1 MQNTLKEALRAK
13 VTFEVENTLNNAS
26 KKLAFLPGVYSTMKP
41 IVVTTGTGESAK
53 TEMKGISYADPT
65 NLQNAGYACDQV
77 ADDYNSDDTLQVIKV
92 NGANRIKYRDFLNTV
107 QRVGIRVTRIV
118 IQNKLLNNQDIYDQ
132 EIELAKTAIGAKGGT
147 DFINLQDYVSVN
159 AFDRTK
165 IILDFSDQPL
175 ELTPEVFM
183 AMTIPAS
190 AKFSIQ
196 LEFESA
202 AM

>member
-13 VTFEVENTLNNAS
+13 ATFNITNTSSSAA
-26 KKLAFLPGVYSTMKP
+26 KKLAFLPGIYSSMIFTQDASTKAA
-41 IVVTTGTGESAK
+41 I
-53 TEMKGISYADPT
+53 ISFADPT

-77 ADDYNSDDTLQVIKV
+77 ADDYNSGDALQVV
-92 NGANRIKYRDFLNTV
+92 SVTGANRVKYRDFLNTV

-118 IQNKLLNNQDIYDQ
+118 IQNKNTSSQDIFDQ

-159 AFDRTK
+159 AYDRTK
-165 IILDFSDQPL
+165 ITLDFTDQHL

-190 AKFSIQ
+190 ASFSIQ

-202 AM
+202 AA

>member
-13 VTFEVENTLNNAS
+13 ATFNITNTSSSAA
-26 KKLAFLPGVYSTMKP
+26 KKLAFLPGIYSSMIFTQDSSTKAA
-41 IVVTTGTGESAK
+41 I
-53 TEMKGISYADPT
+53 ISFADPT

-77 ADDYNSDDTLQVIKV
+77 ADDYNSGDALQVV
-92 NGANRIKYRDFLNTV
+92 SVTGANRVKYRDFLNTV

-118 IQNKLLNNQDIYDQ
+118 IQNKNTSSQDIFDQ

-159 AFDRTK
+159 AYDRTK
-165 IILDFSDQPL
+165 ITLDFTDQPL

-190 AKFSIQ
+190 ASFSIQ

>member
-13 VTFEVENTLNNAS
+13 ATFNITNTSNNVA
-26 KKLAFLPGVYSTMKP
+26 KKLAFLPGIYSSMIFTQDTSTKAA
-41 IVVTTGTGESAK
+41 I
-53 TEMKGISYADPT
+53 ISFADPT

-77 ADDYNSDDTLQVIKV
+77 ADDYNSGDALQVV
-92 NGANRIKYRDFLNTV
+92 SVTGANRVKYRDFLNTV

-118 IQNKLLNNQDIYDQ
+118 IQNKNTSSQDIFDQ

-159 AFDRTK
+159 AYDRTK
-165 IILDFSDQPL
+165 ITLDFTDQPL

-183 AMTIPAS
+183 AMTIPAGAS
-190 AKFSIQ
+190 FSIQ

-202 AM
+202 TA